1 MKKIAFISCCLM
13 AVAYSAS
20 AQPGQKPRILIY
32 HDMEGLAGE
41 DDFRQFNFSHPEQY
55 AKGRELLTADVNAV
69 IDGLF
74 QGGAGVVNVVDA
86 HGSGNPDPDIL
97 LDKLDPR
104 AKMLSRDQPFR
115 QYVDIVEPNTFDA
128 VVCVGMHAK
137 TGSGGFASHTYTL
150 GIDIIMN
157 DKSITETELV
167 GYSWGRVG
175 VPVIMVTGDDK
186 LAGDLKVMPWIEYV
200 QVKKATSASTVEL
213 RPLPDVHAEM
223 KAKAAKA
230 MKGIAS
236 ATVMKIK
243 EPIKAALRVVPPAG
257 LDRLKN
263 LPGIDYKDN
272 VATFTAENFGK
283 AYDGLIALIGIAT
296 TNYSTV
302 DAEVIRNLPNGK
314 DIQVQI
320 GDARMMRWLDYES
333 GRWKPEPAATPAPRK
348 YYGAR

>member
-1 MKKIAFISCCLM
+1 MKKTLVLICFA
-13 AVAYSAS
+13 AVIHFAT
-20 AQPGQKPRILIY
+20 AQSSQKPRILIY

-55 AKGRELLTADVNAV
+55 AKGRELLTNDVNAV

-74 QGGAGVVNVVDA
+74 QGGAGLIHVVDA

-97 LDKLDPR
+97 LDKLDSR
-104 AKMLSRDQPFR
+104 AKMVSRDEPFR
-115 QYVDIVEPNTFDA
+115 QYVDIVQPNTYDA

-150 GIDIIMN
+150 GIDLILN

-175 VPVIMVTGDDK
+175 VPVIMVSGDDK
-186 LAGDLKVMPWIEYV
+186 LENDLKVMPWIEYV
-200 QVKKATSASTVEL
+200 RVKKATSASTVEL
-213 RPLPDVHAEM
+213 RPISEVHAEM
-223 KAKAAKA
+223 KTKAVKA
-230 MKGIAS
+230 IKSITSAS
-236 ATVMKIK
+236 VMKIK
-243 EPIKAALRVVPPAG
+243 EPIKSQLRVVPPAG

-272 VATFTAENFGK
+272 VATFTAENFAK

-296 TNYSTV
+296 TNYVTV
-302 DAEVIRNLPNGK
+302 TNEVIASQPNGK
-314 DIQVQI
+314 ELRVQI
-320 GDARMMRWLDYES
+320 GDALMMRWLDYES
-333 GRWKPEPAATPAPRK
+333 GRWKPEPQPTPAPRK

>member
-1 MKKIAFISCCLM
+1 MKTILLVCVTLLTGFQLL
-13 AVAYSAS
+13 
-20 AQPGQKPRILIY
+20 AQGTQKPRILIY
-32 HDMEGLAGE
+32 HDMEGLSGE

-55 AKGRELLTADVNAV
+55 AKGRELLTADINAV
-69 IDGLF
+69 ISGLF
-74 QGGAGVVNVVDA
+74 QGGAGLVNVVDA
-86 HGSGNPDPDIL
+86 HGSGNPDPDVL
-97 LDKLDPR
+97 LDKLDSR
-104 AKMLSRDQPFR
+104 AKMVSRDQPFR
-115 QYVDIVEPNTFDA
+115 QYVDIVEPNTYDA

-150 GIDIIMN
+150 GIDLILN

-200 QVKKATSASTVEL
+200 QTKKATSASTVEL
-213 RPLPDVHAEM
+213 RPVDDVHKEM
-223 KAKAAKA
+223 TAKAAKA
-230 MKGIAS
+230 IKSISS

-243 EPIKAALRVVPPAG
+243 EPIKAALHVVPPAG

-272 VATFTAENFGK
+272 VATFTAENFAK

-296 TNYSTV
+296 TNYPATTN
-302 DAEVIRNLPNGK
+302 EVIKNQPNGK
-314 DIQVQI
+314 ELQVQM
-320 GDARMMRWLDYES
+320 GDALMMRWLDYES
-333 GRWKPEPAATPAPRK
+333 GRWKPEAPVAPAPRK